1 MQRHPSPSSHPRV
14 RPLVLALAAAFA
26 TSANAADSVQSVAP
40 TVTVIGQ
47 TPLPGLEQPVSHIAA
62 PVQSFSAREID
73 DSMALDISAF
83 MNRRLNGVHINETQ
97 GNPFQ
102 ADVNYRGY
110 TASPLLG
117 TPQGLSVYF
126 DGVRIN
132 QPFGDVVSLDLIP
145 RSAIA
150 SMNMMP
156 GSNPL
161 FGLNTLGGALAIQT
175 KEGRTHAGTSVQASA
190 GSYGRRAVEF

>member
-1 MQRHPSPSSHPRV
+1 MQRQLPPSSFPRV

-26 TSANAADSVQSVAP
+26 TGVEAADAVQTVAP

-47 TPLPGLEQPVSHIAA
+47 TPLPGLEQPVSHIPA
-62 PVQSFSAREID
+62 PVQSFTARDID

-83 MNRRLNGVHINETQ
+83 MNRRLNGVHVNETQ
-97 GNPFQ
+97 NNPFQ
-102 ADVNYRGY
+102 PDVNYRGY

-132 QPFGDVVSLDLIP
+132 QPFGDVVSWDLIP

-150 SMNMMP
+150 PSHRCFCSSVAP
-156 GSNPL
+156 TRIGSLPRKVA
-161 FGLNTLGGALAIQT
+161 NTA
-175 KEGRTHAGTSVQASA
+175 VASPM
-190 GSYGRRAVEF
+190 S